1 MNTVFNAMIAKELE
15 KGSMRRVL
23 VLATGALL
31 NKDTP
36 LQKETIPAV
45 SHAFVAESEPM

>member
-1 MNTVFNAMIAKELE
+1 MNTVFNAHIIKRIERGEL
-15 KGSMRRVL
+15 RRVL

-36 LQKETIPAV
+36 LQKETIPGV
-45 SHAFVAESEPM
+45 SHAFTVEREEL